1 VPAHPNTPTVTVLLA
16 AYNAEAFLQRAVSSA
31 LAQSIDELELVI
43 VDDAST
49 DDTAKL
55 VERLAATDRRI
66 RLVRQRSNGGPAA
79 ARNAGLDV
87 ATGEWIAVLDAD
99 DAYMPHRLERM
110 VRAARTIDADV
121 VLGNFRYFNPETG
134 NTGSPALKE
143 GSDIRSIT
151 LAEFLSKARP
161 YTGEADWGLLKPLM
175 KRSFLQT
182 HELRYPVFSR
192 HGEDFLFLVEAF
204 LSGARCALYPEAS
217 YLYTSRHEKYS
228 RTIVNYQLMW
238 QHAAALMNDPRIRN
252 DLVVLGCLRERVAAV
267 RRLSAETDLARGR
280 REGAYGFLARRL
292 LFDAAF
298 RSLVWDRA
306 WQKLNGHRRH

>member
-1 VPAHPNTPTVTVLLA
+1 VLLA
-16 AYNAEAFLQRAVSSA
+16 AYNAEAFLQRAVDSA
-31 LAQSIDELELVI
+31 LAQSIDELELII

-49 DDTAKL
+49 DETTKL
-55 VERLAATDRRI
+55 VERLAETDRRI
-66 RLVRQRSNGGPAA
+66 RLLRQSSNGGPAA
-79 ARNAGLDV
+79 ARNAGLDA

-110 VRAARTIDADV
+110 VQVARMIDADV
-121 VLGNFRYFNPETG
+121 VLGNFRYHNPETG
-134 NTGSPALKE
+134 HTGSPALKE
-143 GSDIRSIT
+143 GSEALPIT

-175 KRSFLQT
+175 KRSFLQR

-204 LSGARCALYPEAS
+204 LCGASCAVYPEAS

-238 QHAAALMNDPRIRN
+238 QHAAELMNDPRIRN
-252 DLVVLGCLRERVAAV
+252 DLVVLGCLRDRVAAV
-267 RRLSAETDLARGR
+267 RRLSAETDLARAR
-280 REGAYGFLARRL
+280 REGAYGFLASRFL
-292 LFDAAF
+292 SDATF
-298 RSLVWDRA
+298 RSMLWDKA
-306 WQKLNGHRRH
+306 WQKLSGPGRH